1 MRPRPAEGV
10 FVTDLGALPPEIA
23 SALVYSGPGSTPLL
37 TAASSWNALAAELN
51 SAAIGYENVLT
62 QLTSEEW
69 LGPASASAAAAVEPY
84 VGWVNTTAAQA
95 EQAATQA
102 QSAAAAFETALASVV
117 PPQVVATNRAEL
129 AEALQT
135 NVLGQ
140 NSSEIAALE
149 AEYSQ
154 FWAQDSSALYSYAAS
169 SASASKLTTFSAA
182 PEVANPAAAAAA
194 ATTPTLQQQLNSLI
208 TQITKQLQALAAPLY
223 APFQNEG
230 NYLAS
235 SSGPLSWLWS
245 VLLGSSSFPSNMFA
259 LLTDYAP
266 YSSFFYYTEGLPN
279 FSIGIANFL
288 TQTAK
293 TTGALGGAAAAAAA
307 SVPKGLP
314 GLGGLVGG
322 GAAHVAGS
330 LGNAA
335 SVGHLSV
342 PASWNAA
349 LPAAHAGPT
358 AIPVSNIREAPDAGA
373 SNLLGGMPLAGAGR
387 GAAGSGPRYGFRPT
401 VMTRP
406 PSAG

>member
-1 MRPRPAEGV
+1 M
-10 FVTDLGALPPEIA
+10 TDLGALPPEIA

-117 PPQVVATNRAEL
+117 PPQVVATNRADL

-223 APFQNEG
+223 APFQTEG

-245 VLLGSSSFPSNMFA
+245 VLLGSSSFPSNAFA

-314 GLGGLVGG
+314 GLGGLLGG

-335 SVGHLSV
+335 SVG
-342 PASWNAA
+342 
-349 LPAAHAGPT
+349 
-358 AIPVSNIREAPDAGA
+358 
-373 SNLLGGMPLAGAGR
+373 
-387 GAAGSGPRYGFRPT
+387 
-401 VMTRP
+401 
-406 PSAG
+406 